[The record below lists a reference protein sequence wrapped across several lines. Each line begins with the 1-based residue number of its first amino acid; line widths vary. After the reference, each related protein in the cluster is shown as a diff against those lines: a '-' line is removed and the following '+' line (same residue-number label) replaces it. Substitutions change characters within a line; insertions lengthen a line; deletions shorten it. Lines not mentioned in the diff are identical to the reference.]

1 MKSSQ
6 PPEDQLFVA
15 GIDIGSMTAKC
26 ILLKEY
32 EIVSS
37 VVIPTD
43 ADPRQSGK
51 TVFKQALDAAG
62 CATRHIG
69 RIVGTGYG
77 RVSLDIFDTT
87 VTELTCHARGARF
100 LNPAI
105 EGLIDIGGQDSKAI
119 RLNPDGVIADFAMN
133 DRCAAGTGR
142 FLEAMATALK
152 IDLSAMGSAGLCA
165 AAPCPINSTCV
176 VFAES
181 EVISLLAAG
190 RTKADIAAGLLESI
204 AKRVGTMAKRVG
216 LSRNMAFVGGG
227 AKNAGLKK
235 ALEKFLGSPF
245 LSFPGDPQMTGALG
259 AALIAREQCEAISAG
274 LRLDK
279 RTLTEE
285 GGQGAQWN

>member
-1 MKSSQ
+1 M
-6 PPEDQLFVA
+6 VA
-15 GIDIGSMTAKC
+15 GIDIGSITAKC
-26 ILLKEY
+26 ILLKDY
-32 EIVSS
+32 EIISS

-43 ADPRQSGK
+43 ADPGQSGK
-51 TVFKQALDAAG
+51 AVFRRALDAAG
-62 CATRHIG
+62 CEVRHLD

-77 RVSLDIFDTT
+77 RVSLDIFHAT
-87 VTELTCHARGARF
+87 VTELTCHAKGARF
-100 LNPAI
+100 LNSAI

-142 FLEAMATALK
+142 FLEAMAAALK
-152 IDLSAMGSAGLCA
+152 IDLSVIGNTGLSAT
-165 AAPCPINSTCV
+165 APCSINSTCV

-190 RTKADIAAGLLESI
+190 RTKSDIAAGLLESI

-216 LSRNMAFVGGG
+216 LNRNMAFVGGG

-235 ALEKFLGSPF
+235 ALEYFLGSPF

-259 AALIAREQCEAISAG
+259 AALIAREQCEAVPAG

-279 RTLTEE
+279 RTLTEK
-285 GGQGAQWN
+285 GGREARWN

>member
-1 MKSSQ
+1 MEKMKLQQ
-6 PPEDQLFVA
+6 PPENKCIAA

-26 ILLKEY
+26 ILLKGY

-37 VVIPTD
+37 IVIPTD
-43 ADPRQSGK
+43 ADPGQSGK

-62 CATRHIG
+62 CQAHHIG

-100 LNPAI
+100 LNSAI

-119 RLNPDGVIADFAMN
+119 RLDPGGVIVDFAMN

-142 FLEAMATALK
+142 FLEAMASALK
-152 IDLSAMGSAGLCA
+152 MDLAAIGHTGLSAGA
-165 AAPCPINSTCV
+165 ACPINSTCV

-190 RTKADIAAGLLESI
+190 RTKVDIAAGLLESI

-216 LSRNMAFVGGG
+216 LNRNMAFVGGG

-235 ALEKFLGSPF
+235 ALENFLGASF
-245 LSFPGDPQMTGALG
+245 LNFPGDPQMTGALG
-259 AALIAREQCEAISAG
+259 AALIAREQGDAAPAG
-274 LRLDK
+274 LRPEK
-279 RTLTEE
+279 RTIMEK
-285 GGQGAQWN
+285 GR